1 MIVIDLELLLA
12 PGGRVSDVELQNSQR
27 TAEIKLRAIHI
38 EDEIDDDRE
47 REREREREIPSSSV
61 GDRGGSEEVPLSYSP
76 QEDTL
81 LASSRVLR

>member
-38 EDEIDDDRE
+38 EDERDDDRE
-47 REREREREIPSSSV
+47 RERDTFIFGRRQ
-61 GDRGGSEEVPLSYSP
+61 RRLGGSS
-76 QEDTL
+76 
-81 LASSRVLR
+81 A